1 MWSRESLCS
10 KNKEVSTF
18 VFYIHRNHIH
28 FPKVLF
34 KILKAQLP
42 VQDNKSSP
50 DYISFNSGSLRSSF
64 HAAWAAHAHCL
75 TSRGSIK
82 TNAETRSVW
91 VPFLPDRCDALTIG
105 CRIYG
110 FYNGTLC
117 SLESRWKDIPFKNLY
132 FLLYP
137 MKSASRCVFDI
148 ILIKFSHGYTTIIKK
163 FFCIYAVKVYIYI
176 IEM

>member
-1 MWSRESLCS
+1 MWSRVSLCS

-28 FPKVLF
+28 FPKLLF

-64 HAAWAAHAHCL
+64 HTAWAVHAHRL

-91 VPFLPDRCDALTIG
+91 VPFLPDRCGALTIG

-110 FYNGTLC
+110 FYCDLVLC
-117 SLESRWKDIPFKNLY
+117 VVWKIAERIFRLKIYTFCCILWNLQAAV
-132 FLLYP
+132 FLI
-137 MKSASRCVFDI
+137 SF
-148 ILIKFSHGYTTIIKK
+148 
-163 FFCIYAVKVYIYI
+163 
-176 IEM
+176 